1 MKRMRKEWTPTN
13 FARTRARSI
22 VHENIYEHA
31 SIHQVNKKLAR
42 LLESGERGNFSF
54 ERFASS
60 FRDSIEKK
68 SYEQS
73 TVDEAK
79 VIEARG

>member
-1 MKRMRKEWTPTN
+1 MRKESTPTN
-13 FARTRARSI
+13 FARTRVRRL
-22 VHENIYEHA
+22 VHENIYEHP
-31 SIHQVNKKLAR
+31 SIHQVNKKLPR
-42 LLESGERGNFSF
+42 LLENGERGNFSF

-73 TVDEAK
+73 TVEETK
-79 VIEARG
+79 VIEAGG

>member
-1 MKRMRKEWTPTN
+1 MRKESTPTN
-13 FARTRARSI
+13 FARTRVRSL
-22 VHENIYEHA
+22 VRENIYEHP
-31 SIHQVNKKLAR
+31 SIHQVNKKLPR
-42 LLESGERGNFSF
+42 LLENGERGNFSF

-73 TVDEAK
+73 TVEEAK